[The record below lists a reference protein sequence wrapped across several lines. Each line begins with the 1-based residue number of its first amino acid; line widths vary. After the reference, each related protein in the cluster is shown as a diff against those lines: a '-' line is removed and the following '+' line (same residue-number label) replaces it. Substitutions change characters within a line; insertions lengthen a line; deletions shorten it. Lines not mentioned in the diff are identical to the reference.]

1 MVTGMDIFR
10 RHFAGLEEAYAIIG
24 GAACEEWFTQAG
36 GRFRATKDID
46 MVLVLEARQP
56 AFFPRFWAFIHEGRY
71 QPGQRADGTRTFFRF
86 LKPMTPGFP
95 AMIELLAPAA
105 ADFQIPPGQVII
117 PIPLEDA
124 ISSLSAILLDPA
136 YYAFIMTQR
145 DVIEGLPL
153 IKPAGLIV
161 LKARAYLDLS
171 SRRTAGDKTV
181 LEQDINKH
189 RADVFRLASL
199 LPTGESLALEFPIM
213 DDIRAFLE
221 AFPVSAPAWPA
232 ISQSLGQSGIR
243 MAPAALIDTLKTY
256 FQVPA

>member
-10 RHFAGLEEAYAIIG
+10 RHFAGFEESFVVIG
-24 GAACEEWFTQAG
+24 GAACEEWFTRAG
-36 GRFRATKDID
+36 GRFRATRDID
-46 MVLVLEARQP
+46 MVLVLEAKRP
-56 AFFPRFWAFIHEGRY
+56 TFFPHFWAFIQEGQY

-86 LKPMTPGFP
+86 LKPRTPGFP

-105 ADFQIPPGQVII
+105 ADFQIPTGQVIVQ
-117 PIPLEDA
+117 IPLEDA

-145 DVIEGLPL
+145 DAVDGLPL

-171 SRRTAGDKTV
+171 TRRTAGDKTV
-181 LEQDINKH
+181 IEQDINKH

-199 LPTGESLALEFPIM
+199 TSQEPSGSSSRKSGRIWSGRRDLNPRPLAPQSPSLQHFV
-213 DDIRAFLE
+213 F
-221 AFPVSAPAWPA
+221 S
-232 ISQSLGQSGIR
+232 
-243 MAPAALIDTLKTY
+243 
-256 FQVPA
+256 